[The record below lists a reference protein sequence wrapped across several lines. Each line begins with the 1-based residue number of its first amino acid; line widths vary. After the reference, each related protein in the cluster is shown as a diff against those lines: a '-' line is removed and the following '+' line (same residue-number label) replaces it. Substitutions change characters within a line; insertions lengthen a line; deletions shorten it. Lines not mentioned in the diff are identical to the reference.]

1 MKRAY
6 LVDYSKQSR
15 YSKNEFPPVKTR
27 GKFFVYPGVKGDEEF
42 SIKEKY
48 LLFINKYLLYLINNC
63 KTNQNV

>member
-1 MKRAY
+1 MNSPSENLGNFFEYLGMKE
-6 LVDYSKQSR
+6 D
-15 YSKNEFPPVKTR
+15 
-27 GKFFVYPGVKGDEEF
+27 GEF

>member
-1 MKRAY
+1 M
-6 LVDYSKQSR
+6 
-15 YSKNEFPPVKTR
+15 KTR
-27 GKFFVYPGVKGDEEF
+27 GKFFVYLGVKGDEEF